1 MSLIKAPNK
10 RKINANKE
18 KRKEGEINQ
27 TLGLLDWN
35 RLQEEKKKKDG
46 RTGNEQKARKRKG
59 RKEEDDEELMRVNVP
74 SLDLKGF
81 YLALASERGKRGPRP
96 QRRRGWTLLTDG
108 AKIWLSSAAD

>member
-1 MSLIKAPNK
+1 MQTKK
-10 RKINANKE
+10 KE
-18 KRKEGEINQ
+18 RRGEINQ
-27 TLGLLDWN
+27 TLGLLDLN
-35 RLQEEKKKKDG
+35 RLQEEEKNG

-59 RKEEDDEELMRVNVP
+59 RKEEEEEDDEELMRVNVP